1 MESYLKNGNGQYDL
15 TMGIIDL
22 IRGAKRYIKAANFLF
37 QDARVISAL
46 QKLLNME

>member
-22 IRGAKRYIKAANFLF
+22 IRGAKRYIKAANFGAYAKF
-37 QDARVISAL
+37 RGWAT
-46 QKLLNME
+46 